1 MKHGDDAG
9 QIGYVRP
16 IDRKVQRLAPEQ
28 RFLVT
33 RPQVLELG
41 CSDAAISR
49 RVKSGQ
55 WKVVQPGVY
64 QIDQRKTQWEDDLL
78 GAVLA
83 AGAGALASHRA
94 ALILW
99 GLDGIRSAPIE
110 ITAPYTHGPIPERT
124 IVHRT
129 RRPPESASINGVHVT
144 TIERTLLDICSVLK
158 SLAATKAFESAFRR
172 RLTTVDRMYAFLRE
186 QGGRGVKGTRM
197 ARRIL
202 NNRHS
207 DTPTGSG
214 SETEALYLMRDGDI
228 PEPVLQEKF
237 TALDGDVIRPDF
249 YWPLLE
255 KAIEVDG
262 IDAHDSADKLDHDL
276 QRQNKMMDLGIE
288 LRRFSARQVR
298 RNPKAFVDEV
308 RRFLN
313 S

>member
-1 MKHGDDAG
+1 M
-9 QIGYVRP
+9 RP
-16 IDRKVQRLAPEQ
+16 IDRKVRRLASEQ

-49 RVKSGQ
+49 RVRSGQ
-55 WKVVQPGVY
+55 WKLVQPGVY
-64 QIDQRKTQWEDDLL
+64 QIDHRNTEWEDDLL

-94 ALILW
+94 ALVLW

-110 ITAPYTHGPIPERT
+110 ITAPYTHGPVPGRT

-129 RRPPESASINGVHVT
+129 RRPPEPTAIDGIGVT
-144 TIERTLLDICSVLK
+144 SLERTLLDICSVLGR
-158 SLAATKAFESAFRR
+158 LTATKAFESAFRR

-186 QGGRGVKGTRM
+186 QGGRGVRGTRM
-197 ARRIL
+197 ARWIL
-202 NNRHS
+202 SNRRD
-207 DTPTGSG
+207 DTTTGSG
-214 SETEALYLMRDGDI
+214 SETEALYLMRDGGI
-228 PEPVLQEKF
+228 PEPSLQEKF
-237 TALDGDVIRPDF
+237 TTSNGDVIRPDF
-249 YWPLLE
+249 YWPRLE
-255 KAIEVDG
+255 KAIEIDG

-276 QRQNKMMDLGIE
+276 HRQNEMMDLGIA

-298 RNPKAFVDEV
+298 RKPKQFVDEV
-308 RRFLN
+308 RRFLD